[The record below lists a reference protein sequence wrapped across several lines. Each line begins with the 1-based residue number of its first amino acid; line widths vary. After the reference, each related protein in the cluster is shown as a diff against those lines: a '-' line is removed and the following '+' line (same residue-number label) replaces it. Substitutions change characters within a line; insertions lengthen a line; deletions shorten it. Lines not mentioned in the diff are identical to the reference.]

1 MILVRKGVSTKAAS
15 RIMFARFPCWSRRIL
30 ISDPLLSRRYIGG
43 GSIKTFEIPRDCQ
56 DADNDVVE
64 LQIREQFTMPPGGGG
79 VSNNAG
85 DLTGRFVWPSSMPL
99 LQRLQRDFLAPD
111 GKGQESPS
119 KNIRILELG
128 SGCGLL
134 GIGIQV
140 LGGSKVEVILSEHGG
155 AVKWLKTNIEQNE
168 ALFERT
174 PTAICLDWRKFN
186 SIDSHVGLVDEED
199 FDLIVGSDILYD
211 SNLHQ
216 ALTNTIARLSSSKTL
231 VYVAYPQRSGNEA
244 SFLNA
249 TEEFFDLVSLE
260 DIQTLATS
268 APCRLAILRKKAHA
282 TKL

>member
-1 MILVRKGVSTKAAS
+1 MV
-15 RIMFARFPCWSRRIL
+15 ARFPLSRGII
-30 ISDPLLSRRYIGG
+30 ISDPLPTSRRYIGG
-43 GSIKTFEIPRDCQ
+43 GSIKTFEILRDHQ
-56 DADNDVVE
+56 DADTVVE
-64 LQIREQFTMPPGGGG
+64 LHIREQFTMPPGGGAG
-79 VSNNAG
+79 ASDNAG

-99 LQRLQRDFLAPD
+99 LQRLQRDFLASD

-119 KNIRILELG
+119 KKIRILELG

-134 GIGIQV
+134 GMGIQV

-168 ALFERT
+168 TLFERT
-174 PTAICLDWRKFN
+174 PTAVCLDWRKFN
-186 SIDSHVGLVDEED
+186 AIDSDVGLVDEEY

-216 ALTNTIARLSSSKTL
+216 ALTNTIARLSSSKSL

-249 TEEFFDLVSLE
+249 TKEFFDLVSLE

-268 APCRLAILRKKAHA
+268 APCRLAILRKKTHA